1 MSAPDPSAVRTAG
14 IQGVFAIVGGLVA
27 GWLYDRSLT
36 ALAVVVA
43 ITQAV
48 ALVILVRVVAQVR
61 RRTV

>member
-1 MSAPDPSAVRTAG
+1 MSSVPRCRLGLASGAQDSTVKA
-14 IQGVFAIVGGLVA
+14 LVA

>member
-1 MSAPDPSAVRTAG
+1 MRTAG